1 MTLTLSQIQSLSE
14 KLIASNCTVLDL
26 SEKQLNS
33 IANLTPLGNRNL
45 RLNQLYLNNN
55 MLTSIQFFPL
65 FYLQELYLQNNQLSI
80 INFQFPFPK
89 LRVLDIS
96 NNNISK
102 IMVKLPETIINLN
115 MSNNKLTDEVIS
127 QLNFLKQLQQVNIS
141 QNYINYETVIKFIT
155 WANIQCDDALDY
167 DNNILEN
174 SVVMEKSV
182 NQQEQNDRKVFNFKQ
197 YVQNH
202 KTQLNQKFTNDQIQ
216 EPTQNIQPP
225 KILNESPI
233 KQTENFLNNRPQNI
247 QNRQNIQPNVFV
259 QPIQQQS
266 ISSIPQQQQ
275 ELPNTQNK
283 FQFQQVIPNY
293 NPQNVQYEDK
303 IQNNQSIQLKEMTD
317 PQLIQRSWEELIKSY
332 EKTSQVGFPNPL
344 QPQSLANV
352 RRKLFQLAY
361 SEQTL
366 KKQNSHQQAKISQLE
381 NENNQLK
388 QKLQLYKDQDVEH
401 QNIQKQVNQLVAH
414 CQNYQAI
421 IQNYKTSFQQITQQ
435 LRDFKLKSNDE
446 IEEETYQLVKKLKTL
461 ESKVQQIQE
470 FQKAQKKSQ
479 TLKQQQQSIQ
489 ELPKPQFQKSSQTQ
503 IELQNQSAQTS
514 LTSTDAK
521 IQTDILLPTPAQ
533 LPPTPKQE
541 LQTDYETIVNQ
552 QLQKRVQFS
561 KISEKPSPL
570 KIPLEISQ
578 FDPKQFSNVQTE
590 LKNLDLTE
598 TVDKVVQKIKSSRLD
613 ANQNAEQIALKYQKY
628 APQFFDYDMNM
639 FKDSRK
645 ITQDLMQM
653 DLK

>member
-1 MTLTLSQIQSLSE
+1 
-14 KLIASNCTVLDL
+14 
-26 SEKQLNS
+26 
-33 IANLTPLGNRNL
+33 
-45 RLNQLYLNNN
+45 
-55 MLTSIQFFPL
+55 
-65 FYLQELYLQNNQLSI
+65 
-80 INFQFPFPK
+80 
-89 LRVLDIS
+89 
-96 NNNISK
+96 
-102 IMVKLPETIINLN
+102 
-115 MSNNKLTDEVIS
+115 
-127 QLNFLKQLQQVNIS
+127 
-141 QNYINYETVIKFIT
+141 
-155 WANIQCDDALDY
+155 
-167 DNNILEN
+167 
-174 SVVMEKSV
+174 
-182 NQQEQNDRKVFNFKQ
+182 
-197 YVQNH
+197 
-202 KTQLNQKFTNDQIQ
+202 
-216 EPTQNIQPP
+216 
-225 KILNESPI
+225 
-233 KQTENFLNNRPQNI
+233 
-247 QNRQNIQPNVFV
+247 
-259 QPIQQQS
+259 
-266 ISSIPQQQQ
+266 
-275 ELPNTQNK
+275 
-283 FQFQQVIPNY
+283 
-293 NPQNVQYEDK
+293 
-303 IQNNQSIQLKEMTD
+303 MTD

-361 SEQTL
+361 SEQAL
-366 KKQNSHQQAKISQLE
+366 KKQNSHQQSKITQLE

-414 CQNYQAI
+414 CQNYQAT

-435 LRDFKLKSNDE
+435 LKDFKLKSNDE

-461 ESKVQQIQE
+461 ESKVQSIQE
-470 FQKAQKKSQ
+470 LHKAQKKSQ
-479 TLKQQQQSIQ
+479 TLKQQQQQIQ

-521 IQTDILLPTPAQ
+521 TQTDILLPTPAQ

-541 LQTDYETIVNQ
+541 PTDYETIVNQ

-561 KISEKPSPL
+561 KISEKTSPL

-613 ANQNAEQIALKYQKY
+613 ANMNAEQIALKYQKY